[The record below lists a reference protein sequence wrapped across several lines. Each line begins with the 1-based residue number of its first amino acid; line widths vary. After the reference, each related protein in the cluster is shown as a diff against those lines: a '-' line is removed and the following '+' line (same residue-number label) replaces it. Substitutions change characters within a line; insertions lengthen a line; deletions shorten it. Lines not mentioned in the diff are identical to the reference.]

1 MAVADM
7 MKSTLQLVLQDGID
21 SESGSPILKSK
32 SFNNIKTNATADQL
46 YTIATALVE
55 LQERQLHNI
64 NRRDTSD
71 IRGE

>member
-21 SESGSPILKSK
+21 PESGSPIFKSK
-32 SFNNIKTNATADQL
+32 SFNNVKIDATADQL
-46 YTIATALVE
+46 YTIAMALVE
-55 LQERQLHNI
+55 LQERSLYNI

-71 IRGE
+71 IREG

>member
-21 SESGSPILKSK
+21 PESGSPILKSK
-32 SFNNIKTNATADQL
+32 SFNNVKTDATADQL
-46 YTIATALVE
+46 YAIATALVG
-55 LQERQLHNI
+55 LQERSLYNI

-71 IRGE
+71 IREG